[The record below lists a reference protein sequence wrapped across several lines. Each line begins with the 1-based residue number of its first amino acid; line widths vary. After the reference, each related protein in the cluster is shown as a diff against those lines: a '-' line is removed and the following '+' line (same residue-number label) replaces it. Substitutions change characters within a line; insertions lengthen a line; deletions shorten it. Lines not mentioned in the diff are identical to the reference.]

1 MPFWAKVL
9 KIARQ
14 KEGKPAI
21 DFVEFLIKRSDDMLE
36 MGLGHAAV
44 VGVSVLLASIIGI
57 FLGFLTYRNSR
68 AREFVLALTG
78 AMLTIPSFALFILL
92 LGPLGLGAKPV
103 VVALTMY
110 GLMPIV
116 RNTVAGLNSVDPAVI
131 ESARGVGLNRWQ
143 RLLRIELPLAWPV
156 IITGIRVT
164 TLTLLGIAAI
174 GAIVNGP
181 GYGEFIFTGLARVG
195 TPVAVNLVLAGT
207 LGVVI
212 LAIIF
217 DALFYTVRRFTTS
230 KGIR

>member
-1 MPFWAKVL
+1 
-9 KIARQ
+9 
-14 KEGKPAI
+14 
-21 DFVEFLIKRSDDMLE
+21 MLE

-57 FLGFLTYRNSR
+57 TLGFVTYRYER
-68 AREFVLALTG
+68 ARGFVLGLTG

-92 LGPLGLGAKPV
+92 LRPLGLGASPV
-103 VVALTMY
+103 IVALTMY

-116 RNTVAGLNSVDPAVI
+116 RNTVAGLNSVDPAI
-131 ESARGVGLNRWQ
+131 TESARGMGLNRWQ
-143 RLLRIELPLAWPV
+143 RLFRIELPLAWPV

-164 TLTLLGIAAI
+164 TLTLLSIAAI

-207 LGVVI
+207 LGVII
-212 LAIIF
+212 LAILF
-217 DALFYTVRRFTTS
+217 DILFHVGRRLTTS